1 MTKKYAGGEFHQVH
15 HVTVE
20 DMAYLANKDEQ
31 IVAFVVHPMPNAKGQ
46 HEHGAFLTYLQGRV
60 EAIDICCPQTTTV
73 YIRADF
79 NDPTWYAG
87 SSMKIGSVTSKN
99 VPAPSID

>member
-15 HVTVE
+15 HVTLE
-20 DMAYLANKDEQ
+20 EMAYLANKDER
-31 IVAFVVHPMPNAKGQ
+31 IVAFLVHPMPNAKGQ
-46 HEHGAFLTYLQGRV
+46 HEYGAFLTYLQGRV
-60 EAIDICCPQTTTV
+60 EAIDICYPQTTTV

-79 NDPTWYAG
+79 NDPTWSAG
-87 SSMKIGSVTSKN
+87 SNMKIGSVTSKN